1 MNLQFDPE
9 RIKSLRARLGF
20 TQRQLANEI
29 GVTQP
34 AVAQWET
41 GQSQP
46 GGASVLE
53 KLIRLERGT
62 EQEATA

>member
-9 RIKSLRARLGF
+9 RIKALRARLGF
-20 TQRQLANEI
+20 TQQQLANEI

-53 KLIRLERGT
+53 KLIHLEQRET
-62 EQEATA
+62 EEATA